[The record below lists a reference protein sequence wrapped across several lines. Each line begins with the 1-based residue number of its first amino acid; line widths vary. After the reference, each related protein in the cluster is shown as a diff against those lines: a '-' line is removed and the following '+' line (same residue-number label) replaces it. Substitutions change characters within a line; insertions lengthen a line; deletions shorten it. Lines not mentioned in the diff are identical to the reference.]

1 MDDVVPG
8 TEPESQADDHSTDQ
22 AQTESAQQPDSGH
35 EESKARH
42 GRRLTIMI
50 VASIILAILSALIV
64 PPIMYT
70 DADRAEAEK
79 IEIQVFG
86 LEQEMKAVEAKID
99 ALKEALKQQ
108 EQQIGDADRKKMVGV
123 MSRESGLDK
132 DEIEKIFPQLAEL
145 KNEIAELTEDVK
157 KFRDQIA
164 ALRKNQPSE
173 ESTVA
178 LFEAIG
184 VGGEVFLRALTMM
197 VVPLVIA
204 SVMSG
209 ILGMG
214 DVRKL
219 GRPGLVAV
227 LYYISTTILAVVVG
241 LVVVNLIN
249 PGKSFESDGKKFQ
262 QLDKNSDKHLDLAEF
277 QATVD
282 QFEKTKSK
290 RVFFL
295 RDTDEDGELSLEE
308 YSGNNVN
315 VEEADRKKVVGVMS
329 RESGLDKNK
338 IEKIFPQLAKEKEGA
353 AEKGPSMGTI
363 FSNLLLMLFTDNL
376 FAAAAETQ
384 LLPLIVFSII
394 FAGMLTTLG
403 SKVDDMTGLIAEVNT
418 ALMSFVMLLMNL
430 APIGIFCLVASRFGE
445 AQAKGEFIQT
455 LSQTGSFVLTVLV
468 GLSIHLF
475 GTLPLLFWIFKR
487 QNPYHFMRN
496 MSRALLTAFSTASSS
511 ATLPVTMECATQ
523 QAGVSKRS
531 VDFVLPLGAT
541 INMDGTALYE
551 AAAAIFIAQVFMLT
565 PEGAAFANTYDP
577 VWTQVVI
584 AVTATLAAIGA
595 AGIPEAGLVT
605 MMIVLNAVGLP
616 LEYVSLI
623 ISVDWLLD
631 RFRTAT
637 NTFGDAVGAAIV
649 DETFRD

>member
-1 MDDVVPG
+1 MSDDLTGNEP
-8 TEPESQADDHSTDQ
+8 ENQPEQPPESQPEEQ
-22 AQTESAQQPDSGH
+22 PEEQPESHPDSGH
-35 EESKARH
+35 GESGSNH

-50 VASIILAILSALIV
+50 VASIILAIASSLIV
-64 PPIMYT
+64 PPVMFT
-70 DADRAEAEK
+70 DADRAAAEK
-79 IEIQVFG
+79 IESEIWD
-86 LEQEMKAVEAKID
+86 LEQEMVAVQSKIED
-99 ALKEALKQQ
+99 LKGTLKND
-108 EQQIGDADRKKMVGV
+108 EQASGDDADQVRA
-123 MSRESGLDK
+123 EIDELD
-132 DEIEKIFPQLAEL
+132 A
-145 KNEIAELTEDVK
+145 TVK
-157 KFRDQIA
+157 KYQKQIA
-164 ALRKNQPSE
+164 DLRKDQPSE

-184 VGGEVFLRALTMM
+184 IGGEVFLRALTMM
-197 VVPLVIA
+197 VVPLVMA

-219 GRPGLVAV
+219 GRPGLVAI
-227 LYYISTTILAVVVG
+227 LYYFSTTILAVVVG
-241 LVVVNLIN
+241 LAVVNMIN
-249 PGKSFESDGKKFQ
+249 PGSGFESDQEKFR
-262 QLDKNSDKHLDLAEF
+262 QLDTNKDKQLDLAEF
-277 QATVD
+277 QENVD
-282 QFEKTKSK
+282 EFEKTKSK
-290 RVFFL
+290 RAFIL
-295 RDTDEDGELSLEE
+295 RDSDENGELSLNEFK
-308 YSGNNVN
+308 GNNDD
-315 VEEADRKKVVGVMS
+315 VEEVDRKKVVGTLS

-338 IEKIFPQLAKEKEGA
+338 IEKIFPQLAKEKEEEG
-353 AEKGPSMGTI
+353 EEGPSMGTI

-376 FAAAAETQ
+376 FAAAADTQ

-403 SKVDDMTGLIAEVNT
+403 SKVDDMTELISEANT

-430 APIGIFCLVASRFGE
+430 APVGIFCLVASRFGE
-445 AQAKGEFIQT
+445 AQAKGEFIET
-455 LSQTGSFVLTVLV
+455 LSQTGSFVLTVLL
-468 GLSIHLF
+468 GLGAHLF
-475 GTLPLLFWIFKR
+475 GTLPLLYWIFKR
-487 QNPYHFMRN
+487 KNPYHFMKN

-551 AAAAIFIAQVFMLT
+551 AAAAIFIAQVYMLS
-565 PEGAAFANTYDP
+565 PEGIEAGFQLKFS
-577 VWTQVVI
+577 TQVII

-623 ISVDWLLD
+623 LSVDWLLD

-649 DETFRD
+649 DETFDDS